1 MSTPQATVRSHDD
14 DQTEMR
20 RAQRA
25 RVLEALARAGIAFEL
40 HEHPAVYN
48 MVEARALER
57 PHPLAQAKNLFVRDD
72 KKARYFLMSVRDEK
86 RVDLKAFRAAHGT
99 RRLSLAEPEALAT
112 LLGLFPGAVSPFGLL
127 NDRAH
132 VVEFFVDRDFLDE
145 ENLIGLHPNDNT
157 ATVYLK
163 TSDLIAFLE
172 ASGVRVTLCR
182 FD

>member
-1 MSTPQATVRSHDD
+1 MKSVSTS
-14 DQTEMR
+14 
-20 RAQRA
+20 
-25 RVLEALARAGIAFEL
+25 
-40 HEHPAVYN
+40 
-48 MVEARALER
+48 
-57 PHPLAQAKNLFVRDD
+57 
-72 KKARYFLMSVRDEK
+72 
-86 RVDLKAFRAAHGT
+86 KAFRAAHRDAPG
-99 RRLSLAEPEALAT
+99 SHSAEPEALAT